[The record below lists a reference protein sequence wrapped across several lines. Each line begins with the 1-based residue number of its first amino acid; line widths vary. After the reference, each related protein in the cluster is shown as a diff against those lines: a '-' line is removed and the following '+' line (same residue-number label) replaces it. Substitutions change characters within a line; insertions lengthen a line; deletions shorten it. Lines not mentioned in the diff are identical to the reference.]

1 MLSSLSFHT
10 CFILAFVHIF
20 TMLLPWGLSLYKLV
34 EYGRISSVCSL
45 LRIHRILLGF
55 YSEHWLDAWDKLF
68 RELSSC
74 LLEPEYIELKC
85 HTWLY
90 PCDIQRRNTNYNM
103 SICYDQ
109 SFFCNLVLCLNM
121 PFSSGRGAGV
131 SAAAAAGNTSSWFI
145 NGQYSF
151 FSFFTLKNLIL
162 IQQSSSIPLS
172 RQSSSSSPLKL
183 SPSIPLSWQWS
194 LSSSSLRVLWYCRDL
209 IHAGW
214 HFIFVTHV
222 ILY

>member
-1 MLSSLSFHT
+1 MSSLEYT
-10 CFILAFVHIF
+10 GLAICHSYLKLCTSKLCSIACLYSSP
-20 TMLLPWGLSLYKLV
+20 TPLCHSLSLKNKMMYPPTLNQHCNICNFSAKH
-34 EYGRISSVCSL
+34 
-45 LRIHRILLGF
+45 IH
-55 YSEHWLDAWDKLF
+55 
-68 RELSSC
+68 
-74 LLEPEYIELKC
+74 
-85 HTWLY
+85 TVT
-90 PCDIQRRNTNYNM
+90 TNYTM

-109 SFFCNLVLCLNM
+109 SFFCNLVLRLNV
-121 PFSSGRGAGV
+121 PFSSGQGAGV
-131 SAAAAAGNTSSWFI
+131 SAAAAAAAGNTSSWFI
-145 NGQYSF
+145 NGQYPF
-151 FSFFTLKNLIL
+151 CSFFTLKNLIL

-172 RQSSSSSPLKL
+172 QQSSSSSSLKLSPSIPLSWKWSLSSLSLKL